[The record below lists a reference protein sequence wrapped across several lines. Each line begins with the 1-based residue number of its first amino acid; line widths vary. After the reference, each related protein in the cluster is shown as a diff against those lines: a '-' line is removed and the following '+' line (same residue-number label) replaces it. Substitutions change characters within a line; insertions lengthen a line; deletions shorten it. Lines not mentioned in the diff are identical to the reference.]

1 MVGSVLGTGE
11 GAEITFGLP
20 NDFYFGTPQNVSTT
34 MLDDTHLAVVYE
46 YGSNGYSKMGTISG
60 TSISYGSEYL
70 YNSGST
76 NYASVVSLDACNF
89 AVAFQDGGNSN
100 YGTSIIGQ
108 TNALIYD
115 GSSGTDWGTDE
126 NWNGGSVPTS
136 TDNVIIPDVSKGSA
150 LVIGIDENA
159 DCNNITIECSGSLTI
174 QSSASGTGSLI
185 VSGTSKGDITVERYM
200 TGWSSSNN
208 GWHFLS
214 SPVSGFTISGTD
226 FVPTVGD
233 DDLYRFDE
241 SAESLVWL
249 NYNGGTFGHT
259 VFEVGLGY
267 LSSYETAATKSF
279 SGSINTGTIAKSL
292 SFTTSSGGEGWNL
305 LGNPYTSAIDW
316 DLLTKTSSVE
326 GTVYVVQGSD
336 GNYITWNGS
345 TGDLTDGIIPAMQGY
360 FAHCTTTDQTITMQ
374 TEDQLHNSTNFYK
387 SGQSIAEGTF
397 KVSLGHNDYINNTYI
412 QFRENATKYFDG
424 TFDGYKLFGYN
435 QEPQIFTNDGETIY
449 SINCLPTDLE
459 NYALPLNTKIEVIGE
474 YQLSFSGIENAI
486 DKFDIKLED
495 TKTGYLE
502 TVSVDTNYSFSYN
515 EGDGEDRFILH
526 FSNAIGVEENLNN
539 NKLYDVYSYGND
551 IYIKN
556 ILNSNLPGTISV
568 NNILGQE
575 VYCQKLNCLSL
586 QKISTC
592 LNTGI
597 YIVSLKMEGGYVISE
612 KVIVK

>member
-1 MVGSVLGTGE
+1 L
-11 GAEITFGLP
+11 IW
-20 NDFYFGTPQNVSTT
+20 D
-34 MLDDTHLAVVYE
+34 
-46 YGSNGYSKMGTISG
+46 
-60 TSISYGSEYL
+60 
-70 YNSGST
+70 GST
-76 NYASVVSLDACNF
+76 D
-89 AVAFQDGGNSN
+89 
-100 YGTSIIGQ
+100 
-108 TNALIYD
+108 
-115 GSSGTDWGTDE
+115 TDWNTKA
-126 NWNGGSVPTS
+126 NWNRSAVPTS
-136 TDNVIIPDVSKGSA
+136 TDNVIIPAVSKASA
-150 LVIGIDENA
+150 PVIDIDENA
-159 DCNNITIECSGSLTI
+159 DCNNLTIESSGSLTI

-387 SGQSIAEGTF
+387 SGQVNS
-397 KVSLGHNDYINNTYI
+397 
-412 QFRENATKYFDG
+412 R
-424 TFDGYKLFGYN
+424 
-435 QEPQIFTNDGETIY
+435 
-449 SINCLPTDLE
+449 
-459 NYALPLNTKIEVIGE
+459 
-474 YQLSFSGIENAI
+474 
-486 DKFDIKLED
+486 
-495 TKTGYLE
+495 
-502 TVSVDTNYSFSYN
+502 
-515 EGDGEDRFILH
+515 R
-526 FSNAIGVEENLNN
+526 
-539 NKLYDVYSYGND
+539 
-551 IYIKN
+551 N
-556 ILNSNLPGTISV
+556 I
-568 NNILGQE
+568 
-575 VYCQKLNCLSL
+575 
-586 QKISTC
+586 
-592 LNTGI
+592 
-597 YIVSLKMEGGYVISE
+597 
-612 KVIVK
+612 